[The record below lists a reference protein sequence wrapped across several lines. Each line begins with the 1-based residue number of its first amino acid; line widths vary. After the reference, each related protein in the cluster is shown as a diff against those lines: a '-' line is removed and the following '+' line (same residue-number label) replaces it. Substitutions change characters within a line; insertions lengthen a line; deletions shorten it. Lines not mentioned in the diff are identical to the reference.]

1 MDIESA
7 AEHPSGSEIAVIGM
21 SCRFPGAANLDR
33 FWKNLRDGVESVS
46 FLPDEELAPSIV
58 DPADTRAPGYVKAA
72 SILDGVDLFDAAF
85 FGYSPKEAEV
95 MDPQHRVFLECAW
108 EALEDAGYDP
118 TSYGGSIGVF
128 GGSRSNTYLF
138 NIFTNREKVGVL
150 GAIDVGLGNDPGFL
164 TSRVSYKLDLK
175 GPSYTVHTACSTSLV
190 AVHLACQSLLIDECQ
205 IALAG
210 GVAINIPQKTGYLY
224 QPGGILSP
232 DGHCRAFDE
241 KAQGTVFGSGVG
253 IAVLKR
259 LTDALAD
266 RDTIYAVIK
275 GSAIN
280 NDAEPV
286 RY

>member
-138 NIFTNREKVGVL
+138 NISINREAFSL
-150 GAIDVGLGNDPGFL
+150 RTATVGL
-164 TSRVSYKLDLK
+164 SMRRRKE
-175 GPSYTVHTACSTSLV
+175 PSSAAASV
-190 AVHLACQSLLIDECQ
+190 LL
-205 IALAG
+205 
-210 GVAINIPQKTGYLY
+210 Y
-224 QPGGILSP
+224 
-232 DGHCRAFDE
+232 
-241 KAQGTVFGSGVG
+241 
-253 IAVLKR
+253 
-259 LTDALAD
+259 
-266 RDTIYAVIK
+266 
-275 GSAIN
+275 
-280 NDAEPV
+280 
-286 RY
+286 